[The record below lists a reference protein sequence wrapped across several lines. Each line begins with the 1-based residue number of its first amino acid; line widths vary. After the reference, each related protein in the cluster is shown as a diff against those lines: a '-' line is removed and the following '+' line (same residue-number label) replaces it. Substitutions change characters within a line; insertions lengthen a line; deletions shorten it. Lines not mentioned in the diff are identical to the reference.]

1 MSAPDV
7 FHEWDTY
14 AARRQLTPR
23 DVDLNAIIE
32 ASQRKIVGI
41 TGIRR
46 SGKSSLLMLLRQRL
60 AQRTEKTAYINLED
74 TRLRQSPQPLD
85 EALKWFGDE
94 GTLLLDEV
102 TAALDHEGWLARTHE
117 LLKDRL
123 RLIVT
128 SSRSTLASPSKPLR
142 GRVLPVELYPLSL
155 REYLAFRNIAVE
167 ATTAG
172 RGRLEKALQEYL
184 RLGGFPEVAL
194 TPDETEKVTILGTYL
209 RDIVGLDVAEASGI
223 DLTTVRAFAEYV
235 LQTPTFSASK
245 TLRHLKALGHRLGK
259 DRILALEHYT
269 ESSYLVHYTRIYS
282 RNIKARD
289 QYQRKAYPGDTGFV
303 YALQGRADTGRL
315 AETIVLHEL
324 KRRRTG
330 VTEINYWKNQNRAE
344 TDFIIRRGNEVQEA
358 IQVAWDLTDPKTFNR
373 ETRGLARCA
382 SELKAEKATI
392 LTGGPPGETNV
403 NGFTIQIKPIIEW
416 LLEPQAK
423 AMTRPPETN
432 L

>member
-1 MSAPDV
+1 MGASDV
-7 FHEWDTY
+7 FQEWDTY

-23 DVDLNAIIE
+23 DVDLDAVID

-60 AQRTEKTAYINLED
+60 AQRNMKTAYINLED
-74 TRLRQSPQPLD
+74 TRLKQSPQLLD
-85 EALKWFGDE
+85 DALKWFGDE

-102 TAALDHEGWLARTHE
+102 TAAPDHEGWLARTHE
-117 LLKDRL
+117 LLKDQL
-123 RLIVT
+123 RLIAT
-128 SSRSTLASPSKPLR
+128 SSRGTLASPSKPLR

-155 REYLAFRNIAVE
+155 HEYLAFKKVAVE

-172 RGRLEKALQEYL
+172 RGRLEKAFQEYL
-184 RLGGFPEVAL
+184 RLGGFPEVTL
-194 TPDETEKVTILGTYL
+194 TTDETEKVTILGTYL
-209 RDIVGLDVAEASGI
+209 RDIVGLDVAEVSGI
-223 DLTTVRAFAEYV
+223 DLTTVKAFAEYV

-259 DRILALEHYT
+259 DRILALENYT
-269 ESSYLVHYTRIYS
+269 GSSYLIHYTHIYS
-282 RNIKARD
+282 RSIQARD
-289 QYQRKAYPGDTGFV
+289 QYPRKAYPGDTGFI
-303 YALQGRADTGRL
+303 YALQGKTDAGRL
-315 AETIVLHEL
+315 AETAVLHEL

-330 VTEINYWKNQNRAE
+330 TTEINYWKGQNGAE
-344 TDFIIRRGNEVQEA
+344 TDFIIRQGNTVREA

-392 LTGGPPGETNV
+392 LTGGPADEATV
-403 NGFTIQIKPIIEW
+403 NGVQITIKPILDW
-416 LLEPQAK
+416 LLEPQQ
-423 AMTRPPETN
+423 
-432 L
+432 

>member
-1 MSAPDV
+1 MGTPDV
-7 FHEWDTY
+7 FQEWDTY

-23 DVDLNAIIE
+23 DVDLDAVID

-60 AQRTEKTAYINLED
+60 AQRNEKTAYINLED
-74 TRLRQSPQPLD
+74 TRLTQSPQLLD

-102 TAALDHEGWLARTHE
+102 TAAQDHEGWLARTHE
-117 LLKDRL
+117 LLKDHL

-128 SSRSTLASPSKPLR
+128 SSRGTLASPSKPLR
-142 GRVLPVELYPLSL
+142 GRILPVELYPLSL
-155 REYLAFRNIAVE
+155 SEYLAFNRVPVE

-172 RGRLEKALQEYL
+172 RGRLEKAFQEYL

-209 RDIVGLDVAEASGI
+209 RDIVGLDVAEVSGI
-223 DLTTVRAFAEYV
+223 DLTTVKAYTEYV

-269 ESSYLVHYTRIYS
+269 ELSYLIHYTRIYS
-282 RNIKARD
+282 RNIQARG
-289 QYQRKAYPGDTGFV
+289 QYPRKAYPGDTGFI
-303 YALQGRADTGRL
+303 YALQGKTDAGRL
-315 AETIVLHEL
+315 AETAVLHEL
-324 KRRRTG
+324 KRRKKGTM
-330 VTEINYWKNQNRAE
+330 EINYWKGQNGAE
-344 TDFIIRRGNEVQEA
+344 TDFIIRQGNTVREA
-358 IQVAWDLTDPKTFNR
+358 IQVAWDLTDPKTLSR

-382 SELKAEKATI
+382 SELKAEKTTI
-392 LTGGPPGETNV
+392 LTGSPPSETTV
-403 NGFTIQIKPIIEW
+403 NGIQITIKPILDW
-416 LLEPQAK
+416 LLEP
-423 AMTRPPETN
+423 RR
-432 L
+432 